1 MEKKRH
7 SELFVTSLIYFIIL
21 ILFVAVRVVVQFIDF
36 SISTE
41 VLDIIINSIIQ
52 IGFMFLLPVFLFS
65 KIQKQKIKTTLN
77 DFGFAKLS
85 LFSVLISIL
94 IGIFCYFLN
103 LSVASFFGTI
113 IRLCGYET
121 TPTAAASASDYSVLS
136 FFINVFTVAIL
147 PAICEETTHRGLLLK
162 GFSSLGIKKAI
173 IISSL
178 FFGLMHLNI
187 NQFFYA
193 TVLGFIIAL
202 TVIISKNIFPAII
215 IHFMN
220 NFLSVYF
227 DFATYNHWFGEN
239 VYNFFTNVL
248 YSNNFF
254 VFFITNCLLLFVLIF
269 TIVYL
274 FTLLLKHTR
283 IKKVNTMLSDIAKIN
298 QEYNAGNVD
307 YQKNPNFMNLHNL
320 NTLMSQ
326 YNIKSLSSM
335 VFTDLEVKSKKTTPY
350 EKILLISIFTVGIL
364 VTVFTF
370 VWGII

>member
-1 MEKKRH
+1 MEKKQH
-7 SELFVTSLIYFIIL
+7 SALFVTSLIYFIIL
-21 ILFVAVRVVVQFIDF
+21 TLFIAVRIVVQFINV
-36 SISTE
+36 SISVE
-41 VLDIIINSIIQ
+41 VLDVIINSVIQ

-65 KIQKQKIKTTLN
+65 AIQKQKVKKTLI

-85 LFSVLISIL
+85 GFSILISVLI
-94 IGIFCYFLN
+94 GVFCYFLN
-103 LSVASFFGTI
+103 LSIASFFGTI

-121 TPTAAASASDYSVLS
+121 TPAVASSAADYSLLS
-136 FFINVFTVAIL
+136 FFIQVLTVAIL

-202 TVIISKNIFPAII
+202 TVIISKNIIPAII

-227 DFATYNHWFGEN
+227 DFAKPNHWFGEGIHD
-239 VYNFFTNVL
+239 FFTGFL
-248 YSNNFF
+248 YSGNFIT
-254 VFFITNCLLLFVLIF
+254 FFITNCLVLFVLIF

-298 QEYNAGNVD
+298 QEYNEGNPN
-307 YQKNPNFMNLHNL
+307 YQNNPNFMNLHNL

-335 VFTDLEVKSKKTTPY
+335 VFTDLEVKSKKANAY
-350 EKILLISIFTVGIL
+350 EKLLLITIFTIGIL

-370 VWGII
+370 IWGIM

>member
-1 MEKKRH
+1 MEKKQH
-7 SELFVTSLIYFIIL
+7 SALFVTSLIYFIIL
-21 ILFVAVRVVVQFIDF
+21 TLFIAVRIVVQFIDF
-36 SISTE
+36 SISADI
-41 VLDIIINSIIQ
+41 LDIIINSVIQ

-65 KIQKQKIKTTLN
+65 AIQKQKVKKTLI

-85 LFSVLISIL
+85 GFSILISVLI
-94 IGIFCYFLN
+94 GVFCYFLN
-103 LSVASFFGTI
+103 LSIASFFGTI
-113 IRLCGYET
+113 IRLCGYEA
-121 TPTAAASASDYSVLS
+121 TPAVASSAADYSLLS
-136 FFINVFTVAIL
+136 FFIQVLTVAIL

-202 TVIISKNIFPAII
+202 TVIISKNIIPAII

-227 DFATYNHWFGEN
+227 DFATYNHWFGEGI
-239 VYNFFTNVL
+239 YNFFTGFL
-248 YSNNFF
+248 YSGNFIT
-254 VFFITNCLLLFVLIF
+254 FFITNCLVLFVLIF

-298 QEYNAGNVD
+298 QEYNEG
-307 YQKNPNFMNLHNL
+307 NPNYQNNPNLMNLHNL

-335 VFTDLEVKSKKTTPY
+335 VFTDLEVKSKKANAY
-350 EKILLISIFTVGIL
+350 EKLLLITIFTIGIL

-370 VWGII
+370 IWGIM